1 MDSMLAGT
9 PALLRSLNARA
20 VLDVLG
26 SGDLLARP
34 DVVAATGLSKTT
46 VAQTLRA
53 LTATGVVVDA
63 GLDHDRRGPAATL
76 YRVDPDY
83 AFGLGVDVARD
94 RVRVAVVDVTG
105 AVRARAERRDVKPS
119 PTSRARAAAELARAC
134 ATDVETRLGAGTTVE
149 PTRAVAAVPA
159 IVGTDG
165 RTIRRVPG
173 FEKGGTAVHD
183 ALQDALGCPVT
194 LENDLNLSA
203 LAEQRDGVARG
214 VGSFVVLGLGDGFG
228 AGIVLDGRLHRGA
241 SGGAGEVSFLPSPD
255 RPLGAETLGAS
266 ALSAIA
272 KDYGLPEDLTA
283 RDLVDRVEHGDVV
296 AAEALD
302 VVARRLGIIAA
313 GVELVLEPEL
323 FVLTD
328 QAARAPLAE
337 RVTRFLAE
345 GLAVLPIRV
354 APSTLGGDSVV
365 VGAGKAA
372 SDALRDEVFRTAAAV
387 PGNGVLDGDDD
398 AEAAS

>member
-1 MDSMLAGT
+1 MDSLPAGT

-26 SGDLLARP
+26 TGELLART
-34 DVVAATGLSKTT
+34 DVAATTGQSKTT

-53 LTATGVVVDA
+53 LTATGVVVEA

-94 RVRVAVVDVTG
+94 RVRVALVDVTG
-105 AVRARAERRDVKPS
+105 TVRARAERRDVKPS
-119 PTSRARAAAELARAC
+119 STARARATAELARAC
-134 ATDVETRLGAGTTVE
+134 AEDVETRLGTGATVE

-159 IVGTDG
+159 IVGPDG

-173 FEKGGTAVHD
+173 FEKGGTALHD

-203 LAEQRDGVARG
+203 LAEQCHGVAQG

-228 AGIVLDGRLHRGA
+228 AGIVIDGRLHRGA
-241 SGGAGEVSFLPSPD
+241 AGGAGEVSFLPSPD
-255 RPLGAETLGAS
+255 RPLGAEAMGAA

-272 KDYGLPEDLTA
+272 KDYGLPEDISA
-283 RDLVDRVEHGDVV
+283 HDLVDRVENGDL
-296 AAEALD
+296 AATEALE
-302 VVARRLGIIAA
+302 VVARRIGTIAA

-323 FVLTD
+323 FVLTN
-328 QAARAPLAE
+328 QAARPALAE

-345 GLAVLPIRV
+345 GIAVLPIRV
-354 APSTLGGDSVV
+354 VPSTLGGDSVV
-365 VGAGKAA
+365 VGAARAA
-372 SDALRDEVFRTAAAV
+372 SDALREEVFRAAAAV
-387 PGNGVLDGDDD
+387 PAAGARD
-398 AEAAS
+398 ADADEEVAS